1 MEEAFSI
8 PPLSKVRLLC
18 VHYGIAFEGQPAI
31 SDIAGFATAF
41 KEDVNVDDLFFD
53 TNVSQAIR
61 NSKEYAGAT
70 FSLTANRK
78 QPAYSIDIVPAILRF
93 LGIRFDDA
101 QWKLHRAGVFPT
113 LSCGNLNVVLALAP

>member
-1 MEEAFSI
+1 MRDFIGDVVSRSLRWLALGHTRNAIMEEAFSI

-53 TNVSQAIR
+53 TNVSQAI
-61 NSKEYAGAT
+61 
-70 FSLTANRK
+70 
-78 QPAYSIDIVPAILRF
+78 
-93 LGIRFDDA
+93 
-101 QWKLHRAGVFPT
+101 
-113 LSCGNLNVVLALAP
+113 